1 MDTHLHQIIEAA
13 RHGDKAAAVQLVEST
28 YRRVYTFLRRLTRNE
43 ADAADL
49 TQRAFSR
56 VWQALPQF
64 AGRSS
69 VMSWIHSAAYHVYV
83 DWRRSNRHTE
93 TRSSDWWAEREA
105 PEASPDERAAQT
117 DSAARVHAA
126 VDRLEP
132 DLRDTVQMHYYE
144 ELTLQE
150 TADAMGVATSTV
162 KYRLRQAL
170 NELERELDEPASS
183 RITASSLS
191 KAV

>member
-1 MDTHLHQIIEAA
+1 MDTDLHQIIEAA
-13 RHGDKAAAVQLVEST
+13 RHGDKAAAVRLVELT

-49 TQRAFSR
+49 TQRTFSR

-69 VMSWIHSAAYHVYV
+69 VTSWIHSAAYHVYV

-105 PEASPDERAAQT
+105 SEVSPDERAAQT

-132 DLRDTVQMHYYE
+132 DLRDIVQLHYYQ

-170 NELERELDEPASS
+170 IELQKKLVAK
-183 RITASSLS
+183 RITLTRPTSNMI
-191 KAV
+191 